1 MKKIRFLLLMA
12 VFCTLA
18 LPKAGVYSAVPS
30 PYDVI
35 AAVNEL
41 RAGKGLAALEIDGSL
56 MAAAQGQSDYLGSN
70 YGTNFPTWDQGHTGA
85 GGTNARDRAVA
96 AGYPLAAGMNVVEN
110 WAGGNNSTPLSDVIY
125 SYWADASHMST
136 MITADGVAVGAGVT
150 EGDGYVYYILVV
162 AVRYGS
168 GGTSTGGGVA
178 STIPTTAVTAQVAP
192 VQVATP
198 NAEGKIIHV
207 VKSLQALW
215 SIAVAYDT
223 TPDQIKAMNGLT
235 SDVITVGQEL
245 VIQVAYTP
253 TPSPTATLTP
263 RPPTRTPIP
272 QQTAQPVATVED
284 ETKEIGGAKSILK
297 SGPQDDGHDPDPDL
311 RRRPGADDHRL
322 CRQRQKAA
330 ERGVVGRSFLNASFY
345 FGRQSPPLSRGYMAS
360 PVVLSTRMPAL

>member
-1 MKKIRFLLLMA
+1 MKKIRLLLLMA
-12 VFCTLA
+12 VFCALA
-18 LPKAGVYSAVPS
+18 LPKSSVRSAAPS
-30 PYDVI
+30 SYDVI

-41 RAGKGLAALEIDGSL
+41 RAGRGLPPLEIDSSL
-56 MAAAQGQSDYLGSN
+56 MSAAQRQSDYLGSN
-70 YGTNFPTWDQGHTGA
+70 YGTNFPTWDQGHIGA
-85 GGTNARDRAVA
+85 GGTYARDRAVA

-110 WAGGNNSTPLSDVIY
+110 WAGGNNSTPLSDVIF
-125 SYWADASHMST
+125 SYWADSAHMST

-150 EGDGYVYYILVV
+150 EGDGYVYYILDV

-168 GGTSTGGGVA
+168 GGTNSGSGVA

-215 SIAVAYDT
+215 SIAAAYDT
-223 TPDQIKAMNGLT
+223 TPDQIKALNGLT
-235 SDVITVGQEL
+235 SDIITVGQEL

-272 QQTAQPVATVED
+272 QQTAQPVATVQE
-284 ETKEIGGAKSILK
+284 ESKEKGGANFLLNMDRKTIGMVLILICGVGLALMIIGSAGK
-297 SGPQDDGHDPDPDL
+297 NKKPPQEDL
-311 RRRPGADDHRL
+311 
-322 CRQRQKAA
+322 
-330 ERGVVGRSFLNASFY
+330 
-345 FGRQSPPLSRGYMAS
+345 
-360 PVVLSTRMPAL
+360 

>member
-1 MKKIRFLLLMA
+1 MKKIRFLLLLA
-12 VFCTLA
+12 VIFTLT
-18 LPKAGVYSAVPS
+18 LPRAKVQSAAPS

-41 RAGKGLAALEIDGSL
+41 RAGRGLAALEIDGSL
-56 MAAAQGQSDYLGSN
+56 MAAAQGQSDYLGSF
-70 YGTNFPTWDQGHTGA
+70 YGTSFPSWDQGHIGA
-85 GGTNARDRAVA
+85 GGTYARDRAVA

-110 WAGGNNSTPLSDVIY
+110 WAGGNNSTPLSEVIY
-125 SYWADASHMST
+125 SYWADDAHMST
-136 MITADGVAVGAGVT
+136 MLTADGVAVGAGVT
-150 EGDGYVYYILVV
+150 EGDGFVYYILDV
-162 AVRYGS
+162 AVKYGS

-215 SIAVAYDT
+215 SIAAAYDT
-223 TPDQIKAMNGLT
+223 TPDQIKALNGLT
-235 SDVITVGQEL
+235 SDIITVGQEL

-272 QQTAQPVATVED
+272 QQTAQPVATLQEQD
-284 ETKEIGGAKSILK
+284 KENGSTFSILNMDRK
-297 SGPQDDGHDPDPDL
+297 TMGLALILICGIGLALMIIGSAGKDKDKKPPKEDL
-311 RRRPGADDHRL
+311 
-322 CRQRQKAA
+322 
-330 ERGVVGRSFLNASFY
+330 
-345 FGRQSPPLSRGYMAS
+345 
-360 PVVLSTRMPAL
+360 